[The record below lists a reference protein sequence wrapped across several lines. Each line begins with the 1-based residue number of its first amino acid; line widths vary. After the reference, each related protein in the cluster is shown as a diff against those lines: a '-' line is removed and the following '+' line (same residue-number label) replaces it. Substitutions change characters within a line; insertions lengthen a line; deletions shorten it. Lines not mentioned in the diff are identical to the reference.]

1 MIVVDASVAVKWVVE
16 EPGRSEAMRV
26 FDMGKRLIAPDLVF
40 AEVANVLRK
49 KTRRQEITPH
59 HAKDAMIALR
69 DVPMEV
75 VPSLELASSAL
86 GLALD
91 LDHSAYDCFYLA
103 CSLQIGPLVTAD
115 EVFATKCASAGFGT
129 FVVALSAVEG
139 AFFVDEIDIDRR
151 LVENVSRLAQKM
163 QDTFDALAKAARSA
177 DGELPIISAEAFESG
192 FSSPAYRRLKELL
205 GALEPEQI
213 AQLTALGWLGR
224 RHHNASEW
232 NSLLDN
238 ARYHAARG
246 GSDNFRYVIAQMPL
260 VSAGLEKLR
269 ASLEQNEG

>member
-26 FDMGKRLIAPDLVF
+26 FDMGKRLMAPDLVF

-49 KTRRQEITPH
+49 KARRQEITPH

-75 VPSLELASSAL
+75 VPSSELASAAL
-86 GLALD
+86 GFALE

-103 CSLQIGPLVTAD
+103 CSLQTGPLVTAD
-115 EVFATKCASAGFGT
+115 EVFANKCASAGFGT
-129 FVVALSAVEG
+129 FVIALSAVEG
-139 AFFVDEIDIDRR
+139 AILVDEGGIDDR
-151 LVENVSRLAQKM
+151 LIEDVSRLAQKM
-163 QDTFDALAKAARSA
+163 KETFDALEVAARSG
-177 DGELPIISAEAFESG
+177 DGGVSVISVEAFAPA
-192 FSSPAYRRLKELL
+192 FTSPAYRRLKELL
-205 GALEPEQI
+205 GTLEPEQI

-224 RHHNASEW
+224 RYHDASEW
-232 NSLLDN
+232 TGLLDS
-238 ARYHAARG
+238 ARHHAARG

-260 VSAGLEKLR
+260 VAAGLKKLR

>member
-1 MIVVDASVAVKWVVE
+1 VIVVDASVAVKWVVE

-26 FDMGKRLIAPDLVF
+26 FDMGERLMAPDLVF

-49 KTRRQEITPH
+49 KARRQEITPH

-75 VPSLELASSAL
+75 VPSSELASSAL

-103 CSLQIGPLVTAD
+103 CSLQTGQLLTAD
-115 EVFATKCASAGFGT
+115 EVFAKKCAAAGFGT
-129 FVVALSAVEG
+129 FAVALSAVEH
-139 AFFVDEIDIDRR
+139 ALRVDEHGIDDR
-151 LVENVSRLAQKM
+151 LTEDVSRLARKM
-163 QDTFDALAKAARSA
+163 EETFDALEATARSG
-177 DGELPIISAEAFESG
+177 DGGLRFISVEVFGPA
-192 FSSPAYRRLKELL
+192 FSSPAYRRLWDLL
-205 GALEPEQI
+205 GTLEPEQI

-224 RHHNASEW
+224 RHHDASEW
-232 NSLLDN
+232 SSLLDN

-260 VSAGLEKLR
+260 VAAGLKKLR